1 MILYLTIITTI
12 LFCAL
17 DSILIKNN
25 TQIDHWIE
33 TFAHFAI
40 VFVVGASYNSTPLGL
55 IYTVW
60 SFLIVRC
67 GIYDY
72 VLNIF
77 RGLPLNYTSK
87 STGSIL
93 DKIEQKTGL
102 GEVKIRLYLF
112 IVFCI
117 YFIANLLFY
126 EKLF

>member
-12 LFCAL
+12 LFCVL

-25 TQIDHWIE
+25 IQIDHWIE

-40 VFVVGASYNSTPLGL
+40 VFLVGASYNSTPVGL
-55 IYTVW
+55 IYTLV
-60 SFLIVRC
+60 SFFVVRA
-67 GIYDY
+67 GVYDY
-72 VLNIF
+72 LLNIF
-77 RGLPLNYTSK
+77 RRLPLNYTSK

-126 EKLF
+126 DKLF